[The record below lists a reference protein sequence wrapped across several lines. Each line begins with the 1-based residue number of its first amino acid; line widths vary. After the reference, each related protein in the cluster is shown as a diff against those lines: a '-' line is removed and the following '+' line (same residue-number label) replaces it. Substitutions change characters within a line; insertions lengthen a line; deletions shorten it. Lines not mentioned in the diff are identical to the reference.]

1 MRTRFPKE
9 PSPGWVVAYRNG
21 YRDGL
26 RGNDPD
32 YGAITAV
39 EYQEAYDQ
47 GYCDAVVDS
56 SYGESSR
63 GRDDPR
69 GSNGS

>member
-1 MRTRFPKE
+1 MRTNFPKE
-9 PSPGWVVAYRNG
+9 PSPGWVIAYRNG

-32 YGAITAV
+32 YRAIATA
-39 EYQEAYDQ
+39 EYREAYDQ

-56 SYGESSR
+56 SYGRSSR
-63 GRDDPR
+63 DEDDPR
-69 GSNGS
+69 EPSGP